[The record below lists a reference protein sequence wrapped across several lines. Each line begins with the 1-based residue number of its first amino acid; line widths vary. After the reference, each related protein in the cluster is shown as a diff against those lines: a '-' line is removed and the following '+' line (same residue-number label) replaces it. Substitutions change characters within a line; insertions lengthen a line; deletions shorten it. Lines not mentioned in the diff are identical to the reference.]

1 MSLQVSECRP
11 RKTYCEP
18 LALRCL
24 PALPCHPLPRKDGAP
39 ASAVVGS
46 TKYLA
51 YLLLE
56 AISTLNFDLRDLLKV
71 NP

>member
-1 MSLQVSECRP
+1 
-11 RKTYCEP
+11 
-18 LALRCL
+18 
-24 PALPCHPLPRKDGAP
+24 LPRKDGAP